1 MNYHVYN
8 HPAILKPNMD
18 GIKNLLNKERVLPK
32 GILIG
37 RLNQV

>member
-1 MNYHVYN
+1 MNYDVYN
-8 HPAILKPNMD
+8 HPVILKPNRD
-18 GIKNLLNKERVLPK
+18 GIKNWLNKERVLPK